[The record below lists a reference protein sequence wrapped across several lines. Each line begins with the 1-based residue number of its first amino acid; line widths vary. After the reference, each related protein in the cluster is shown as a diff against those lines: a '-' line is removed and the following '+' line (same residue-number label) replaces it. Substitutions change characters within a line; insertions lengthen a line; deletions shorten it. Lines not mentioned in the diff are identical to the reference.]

1 MKQEVILSNHIEQ
14 DLLTALHAIRPDRL
28 FILADET
35 THRLCLPKLKTVSG
49 IDKARQIVIPPT
61 DAHKQ
66 LDTLSQV
73 WKALSDGE
81 ATRHSCLLNLGGGM
95 VTDLGGFAASTFKRG
110 IPFINL
116 PTTLL
121 AMVDA
126 AVGGKTG
133 INFNHL
139 KNEVGTFANARY
151 VLLHTTFLDTLD
163 AENLRSGYAEMLKH
177 ALIKDEKMWA
187 EHLNFPLEQPDFAV
201 LQRLV
206 AQSVEVKEQI
216 VAADPHEQGLRK
228 VLNLGH
234 TIGHALEALWLQRGQ
249 LLLHG
254 YAVAYGLI
262 VELYLSALKTG
273 FPTDRLR
280 QMQHFIRRYYG
291 TLPLTCN
298 DYPTLLSFM
307 HHDKKNISTDIH
319 FTLLADIGAP
329 LIDQTATE
337 EEIKDALDFYREG

>member
-1 MKQEVILSNHIEQ
+1 
-14 DLLTALHAIRPDRL
+14 
-28 FILADET
+28 
-35 THRLCLPKLKTVSG
+35 
-49 IDKARQIVIPPT
+49 
-61 DAHKQ
+61 
-66 LDTLSQV
+66 
-73 WKALSDGE
+73 
-81 ATRHSCLLNLGGGM
+81 
-95 VTDLGGFAASTFKRG
+95 
-110 IPFINL
+110 
-116 PTTLL
+116 
-121 AMVDA
+121 MVDA

-206 AQSVEVKEQI
+206 AQSIEVKEQV

-329 LIDQTATE
+329 LINQTATE